1 MEMKRSQETGVTVL
15 EVKGKVRVGESAQ
28 LFAAELGTILATTSG
43 PVLLDVSG
51 IDYIDST
58 GIGELVGHM
67 QKLSESG
74 RKMGLLQPHKR
85 LMSLLEVTG
94 LDKYFDIFADRG
106 VAVRRLKAN

>member
-1 MEMKRSQETGVTVL
+1 MEMKRSQEGPVAVL

-28 LFAAELGTILATTSG
+28 QFAAELGTILARSSG

-67 QKLSESG
+67 QKASESG
-74 RKMGLLQPHKR
+74 RRMALLQPHKR
-85 LMSLLEVTG
+85 LMSLLELTG
-94 LDKYFDIFADRG
+94 LDKYFLIFDDRRE
-106 VAVRRLKAN
+106 AVKALTAR